1 MREEMKKLLFI
12 GVKEDK
18 KSFFQRAQERGLV
31 HFIDPHL
38 SGRPDTPPII
48 HQITSA
54 IKVLRGLPPTEQE
67 ENYASLDTDEI
78 VRSILSLSQSNEQFE
93 EEQRVLAAEISR
105 IHVFGDF
112 SFNDIA
118 YIENKGKCK
127 IQFFC
132 ARPNLFDNE
141 PPPENLIYTNSEHG
155 LDYYIA
161 INDHPITYDKI
172 NEMKFEQ

>member
-67 ENYASLDTDEI
+67 ENYASLDTDEL
-78 VRSILSLSQSNEQFE
+78 VRSILSRSQSNEQFE
-93 EEQRVLAAEISR
+93 
-105 IHVFGDF
+105 
-112 SFNDIA
+112 
-118 YIENKGKCK
+118 
-127 IQFFC
+127 
-132 ARPNLFDNE
+132 
-141 PPPENLIYTNSEHG
+141 
-155 LDYYIA
+155 
-161 INDHPITYDKI
+161 
-172 NEMKFEQ
+172 